1 MNALVLLFLL
11 AFVVS
16 VDLRIIAPVLPS
28 IAESLEATAGAI
40 GLAMTS
46 YACAYGSG
54 QLVYGPL
61 SDRYGRVPVIR
72 LAALGWSVCTALSA
86 LSTTAWQFI
95 AIRLLAGAFAGSV
108 IPLTLVYI
116 GDTVGYAQRQ
126 VVLGRFSVVT
136 SAGLAFSAAIG
147 GAVAHFVSWR
157 AMLVGYAAVAL
168 LPLALLWRL
177 APDWPRRAPGE
188 VEPVARFADFLLD
201 PFARAVYLSIFAEG
215 FLLWGAVTYLGAYA
229 AARYDLDQ
237 LSVGLLIALFGVGTM
252 VGGALMA
259 PLRRWLSESGL
270 AGTGGLLMGLSFF
283 MIIPGAGA
291 GPLGAW
297 PAFAAAMLLLGLG
310 FAGLHTT
317 LQVRGTEISQAARGK
332 AFSLFPASLFSGVA
346 IGTAV
351 LGALV
356 DRGGARV
363 MLAGCGAGLILVG
376 TVTARIRRRRT
387 A

>member
-1 MNALVLLFLL
+1 MNALALLFLL

-28 IAESLEATAGAI
+28 IAHSFRATAGAV
-40 GLAMTS
+40 GLAMTG
-46 YACAYGSG
+46 YAFAYGGG

-61 SDRYGRVPVIR
+61 SDRYGRVPVVR
-72 LAALGWSVCTALSA
+72 LAALGWSACTALSA
-86 LSTTAWQFI
+86 LSTTTWQFVVV
-95 AIRLLAGAFAGSV
+95 RLLAGAFAGSV

-157 AMLVGYAAVAL
+157 AMLAGYAVVAL
-168 LPLALLWRL
+168 LPSALLWRL
-177 APDWPRRAPGE
+177 APDRPRRAPGE

-201 PFARAVYLSIFAEG
+201 PYGRAVYLAIFAEG

-229 AARYDLDQ
+229 AARHDLDQ

-252 VGGALMA
+252 AGGALLA
-259 PLRRWLSESGL
+259 PIRRWLSESGL
-270 AGTGGLLMGLSFF
+270 AGVGGLLMGLSFF
-283 MIIPGAGA
+283 MIIPGA

-332 AFSLFPASLFSGVA
+332 AFSLFPASLFSGVS
-346 IGTAV
+346 IGTAA
-351 LGALV
+351 LGLLV

-363 MLAGCGAGLILVG
+363 MLAGCGVGLILVG
-376 TVTARIRRRRT
+376 ALTARIRRRRT